1 MRELKCLSATGQLG
15 HGIIADA
22 FRRGVERSPHVIGAD
37 MGSTDIG
44 PFYLGSGNTE
54 SSMDMIDRDLEL
66 VLVAGRKLGIPVII
80 GSAGS
85 SGARPHLD
93 KTLAAVSR
101 VAKQRGLSFSLTT
114 IAADIDKEYV
124 KRRIR
129 EGAVSPCG
137 PLPDLTE
144 DKVDRAAR
152 IVGQMGTEPF
162 LEALKGNPD
171 VVIAGRSCDAS
182 VFAAKPIA
190 EGFDH
195 GLSMHAAKIIECA
208 SFAADPGGRD
218 AMLATIRDD
227 HFELESMN
235 PARRCTP
242 VSVAAHSLYEQPNPF
257 EVVEPGGK
265 LELSGS
271 RYEALDDR
279 RTRVSGSRWVKNPK
293 YTIKLEGVE
302 SIGFRCFSLG
312 AIRCPIAIG
321 QMDDVLAGVEEITR
335 GIVND
340 KYAPSDYRLK
350 YRVYGR
356 DGVMQRWEV
365 NRAFMPNEV
374 FVVTDVVG
382 RTQQIADGV
391 CSVARYYLLHYF
403 YKDIL
408 ATAGNVAVPF
418 VPCDIPTG
426 EAFEFS
432 IYHLVEEPD
441 PLALF
446 PMRRADVRNGDIRW
460 LD

>member
-1 MRELKCLSATGQLG
+1 VELKCLSATGQLG

-22 FRRGVERSPHVIGAD
+22 FRRGVARRPHVIGAD

-44 PFYLGSGNTE
+44 PYYLGSGNTE
-54 SSMDMIDRDLEL
+54 SSRDMIDRDLEL
-66 VLVAGRKLGIPVII
+66 VLTAGRELGVPVII

-85 SGARPHLD
+85 SGALPHLQ
-93 KTLAAVSR
+93 KTLEAVERVSR
-101 VAKQRGLSFSLTT
+101 ERGLSFKLTT
-114 IAADIDKEYV
+114 ITADIDKDYV
-124 KRRIR
+124 KRRLA
-129 EGAVSPCG
+129 EGRITPCG
-137 PLPDLTE
+137 PLPDLTVE
-144 DKVDRAAR
+144 TVERASR

-162 LEALKGNPD
+162 LAALREAPD
-171 VVIAGRSCDAS
+171 VIIAGRSCDAS
-182 VFAAKPIA
+182 VFAAKPIFD
-190 EGFDH
+190 GFDP
-195 GLSMHAAKIIECA
+195 GLAMHAAKIIECA

-235 PARRCTP
+235 PIRRCTP

-265 LELSGS
+265 LDLSGS
-271 RYEALDDR
+271 RYEAIDER
-279 RTRVSGSRWVKNPK
+279 RTKVSGSRWLEADA
-293 YTIKLEGVE
+293 YTIKLEGVQ
-302 SIGFRCFSLG
+302 SIGYRCFSLG
-312 AIRCPIAIG
+312 AIRCPIATA
-321 QMDDVLAGVEEITR
+321 QMDEVLKGVEEITR
-335 GIVND
+335 GIVSD
-340 KYAPSDYRLK
+340 KYRPDEFRLK

-356 DGVMQRWEV
+356 DGVMQDREV
-365 NRAFMPNEV
+365 NANFAPNEV
-374 FVVTDVVG
+374 FVITDVVG

-441 PLALF
+441 PLVLF
-446 PMRRADVRNGDIRW
+446 PMQHYAVEKGVLRC